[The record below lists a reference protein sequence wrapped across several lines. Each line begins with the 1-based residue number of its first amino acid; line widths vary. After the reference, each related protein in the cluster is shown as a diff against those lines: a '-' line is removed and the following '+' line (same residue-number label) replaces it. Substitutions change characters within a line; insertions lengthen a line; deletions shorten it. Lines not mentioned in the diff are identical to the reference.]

1 MKLKK
6 SPIYRSNLLVFM
18 EMSLSI
24 RLFDRSD
31 RNKTFLIC
39 AEYVIVEL
47 KESAVAVKASTSMHN
62 DVHLVL
68 ENTKQ
73 EKKMAKRETM
83 ILCALQKNM
92 VNIQTFDVQCL
103 SCFF

>member
-1 MKLKK
+1 MKLQK
-6 SPIYRSNLLVFM
+6 SPIYRSNLLVLM

-31 RNKTFLIC
+31 RNKTFLIF

-83 ILCALQKNM
+83 ISALQKNM